1 MANENRDIAP
11 VLLKFGAALAL
22 SLGGAYYILIINK
35 RSKASPSP
43 PDNHCNHLHFDPSET
58 DKHEELHQSNNTEF
72 QCENMESPKGYSRAE
87 KDKHEQEIKS
97 LRNTVRI
104 LKERENNLEIE
115 LLEYY
120 GLKEQESAVME
131 LQNRLKLNNIEA
143 KFFELKIESLQA
155 DIKRFEEQMADYKK
169 VTADLEAA
177 RAKIKTLKKK
187 IKSESEQNQK
197 QILDFQQ
204 EVQKM
209 QEDEHKIAS
218 ELEELRKSNH
228 DLEVENTDLAHRLD
242 CVQILATSV
251 LEDGDIE
258 KVKEEN
264 ENLKKQNEDLSK
276 EIERLK
282 TERCGD
288 VEEAVYLRWINACLR
303 YELRNYRPAP
313 GKTTAKDLSRK
324 LSPKSEEKAKQLI
337 VEYADKEGGIDSEQ
351 WSISQASI
359 ITDSGEFDE
368 SFINDQLRHKNN
380 NNTFFGKLMRVIKG
394 KDSHSNSPNHHHH
407 HRNHSRNSSVGKSE
421 SGGEDIMS
429 TCSPSESQR
438 LRTPSGGSKRLTH
451 RHSDSSFYKHDDS
464 GGSGNNSDRRRRS
477 NSSGGHKS
485 ELTKYADALKDSR
498 EKSNFKSHKSS
509 PTLCLF

>member
-35 RSKASPSP
+35 RSKASQSS
-43 PDNHCNHLHFDPSET
+43 PDNN
-58 DKHEELHQSNNTEF
+58 EELHQSNNAEF

-155 DIKRFEEQMADYKK
+155 DVKRFEEQMADYKK

-197 QILDFQQ
+197 QILDYQQ

-324 LSPKSEEKAKQLI
+324 LSPNSEEKAKQLI

-380 NNTFFGKLMRVIKG
+380 KNTFFGKLMRVIKG
-394 KDSHSNSPNHHHH
+394 KDSQTNSPNHHH
-407 HRNHSRNSSVGKSE
+407 HRNHSRSSSVGKSE
-421 SGGEDIMS
+421 SGGDDIMS

-464 GGSGNNSDRRRRS
+464 VASGNNSDRRRRS

-498 EKSNFKSHKSS
+498 DNSNFKSHKSS
-509 PTLCLF
+509 PTLCFF